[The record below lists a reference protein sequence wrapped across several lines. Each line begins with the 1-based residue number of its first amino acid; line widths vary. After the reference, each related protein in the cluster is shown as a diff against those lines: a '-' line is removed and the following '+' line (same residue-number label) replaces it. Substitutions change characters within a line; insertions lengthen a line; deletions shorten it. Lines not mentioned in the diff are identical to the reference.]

1 MGTTTRDDDLSLQ
14 HSILASSEE
23 AMRFYTQMSGERPSE
38 VSFIRDWCAVR
49 LHRDFGSIVTIET
62 NGSRFRESYVT
73 TDEGRAAFDRA
84 SRGKQFK
91 IDLIVHDPAGADLL
105 SSRLHAIVEFT
116 TDAHRKTVK
125 SNIERTARLLSAV
138 RDAEEAKDGRRFGY
152 EVVCVAY
159 ASSLYVDQDL
169 DDFLALQGSRD
180 CPYVNEVHSRRF
192 EVDALAGENKAQWY
206 CAAFGLVL
214 APMMAR

>member
-1 MGTTTRDDDLSLQ
+1 MATTTRNDDQSLQ

-23 AMRFYTQMSGERPSE
+23 AMRFYTCMSGECPSE
-38 VSFIRDWCAVR
+38 ASFIRDWCAVT
-49 LHRDFGSIVTIET
+49 LHRDFRKIVVIET
-62 NGSRFRESYVT
+62 NRSRFRDSYVST
-73 TDEGRAAFDRA
+73 AEGRAAFDRA
-84 SRGKQFK
+84 SRGKQFR
-91 IDLIVHDPAGADLL
+91 IDLIVRDPAGADLPSL
-105 SSRLHAIVEFT
+105 RLRAIVEFT
-116 TDAHRKTVK
+116 TDAHRNTVK
-125 SNIERTARLLSAV
+125 SNIERTAYLLSAIH
-138 RDAEEAKDGRRFGY
+138 DADEPRDGRRFGY

-169 DDFLALQGSRD
+169 DNFLALQGSRD

-192 EVDALAGENKAQWY
+192 EVDALAGENKSQWY